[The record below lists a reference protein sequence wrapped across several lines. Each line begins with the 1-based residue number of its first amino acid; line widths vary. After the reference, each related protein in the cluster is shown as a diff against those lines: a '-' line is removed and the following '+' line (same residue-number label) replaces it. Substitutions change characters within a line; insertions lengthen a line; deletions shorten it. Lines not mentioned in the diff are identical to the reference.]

1 MHSLTFVDGLLLGLG
16 IACAN
21 LIVRIVQDIIW
32 KLADK
37 AEHKLRGML

>member
-21 LIVRIVQDIIW
+21 LIVD
-32 KLADK
+32 LAK
-37 AEHKLRGML
+37 AWLGQVLS

>member
-21 LIVRIVQDIIW
+21 LIVDLVKGW
-32 KLADK
+32 VGGVLS
-37 AEHKLRGML
+37 